1 MSETCRKVCRN
12 HQAQSLI
19 VESFKRRRARRPVL
33 LHLTL
38 LQETDTDLQDVVQ
51 TSCLIDIVLVA
62 ARRLLPTAEVSVSSA
77 GTPIEVMGAGAEV
90 STPLPYNRARREKK
104 SDVCRVLK
112 KTVPVF
118 RDRSKI
124 KILAYDSTI

>member
-1 MSETCRKVCRN
+1 MSETCRKACRN

-19 VESFKRRRARRPVL
+19 VESFRRRRARRPVL

-38 LQETDTDLQDVVQ
+38 LLETDTDLQDVVQ
-51 TSCLIDIVLVA
+51 TSCLTDIVLVA

-90 STPLPYNRARREKK
+90 STPLPYNRARRVKKVGCLSGVKK
-104 SDVCRVLK
+104 S
-112 KTVPVF
+112 VPEY
-118 RDRSKI
+118 RDRS
-124 KILAYDSTI
+124 

>member
-1 MSETCRKVCRN
+1 MSETCRKACRN

-19 VESFKRRRARRPVL
+19 VESFRRRRARRPVL

-51 TSCLIDIVLVA
+51 MSCLIDIVLVA

-90 STPLPYNRARREKK
+90 STPLPYNRTRREKK
-104 SDVCRVLK
+104 CRMSVG
-112 KTVPVF
+112 
-118 RDRSKI
+118 R
-124 KILAYDSTI
+124 

>member
-1 MSETCRKVCRN
+1 MSFGVVEMGDCKCKCRKRCRKACRN

-19 VESFKRRRARRPVL
+19 VESFRRRRARRPVL

-77 GTPIEVMGAGAEV
+77 GTPIEVMGAG
-90 STPLPYNRARREKK
+90 
-104 SDVCRVLK
+104 
-112 KTVPVF
+112 
-118 RDRSKI
+118 
-124 KILAYDSTI
+124 